1 MINPKEGPNKDQT
14 EKNEKIIRIASCTI
28 IGAMI
33 ILIIREVLKQFIC
46 Y

>member
-14 EKNEKIIRIASCTI
+14 EKNEKIMKIVSCAV
-28 IGAMI
+28 IGVMI
-33 ILIIREVLKQFIC
+33 IFIIRELLKQFIC